1 MDKNNWKIRRVFIKT
16 SKIVSTVIFEVYCLL
31 VIDLDETNLFIKIN
45 GKNENKSLL
54 ALAFKTQICITYSEI
69 KMIIVGSEISKKSVH
84 QRLILNCF
92 LASGSQSKGF
102 INSLLKTE

>member
-45 GKNENKSLL
+45 GKNENKSLFPL
-54 ALAFKTQICITYSEI
+54 ASKAQICITYSE

-92 LASGSQSKGF
+92 LASRSQSEGF

>member
-16 SKIVSTVIFEVYCLL
+16 SRIVSTVIFEVYCLL

-45 GKNENKSLL
+45 GKNENKSLFP
-54 ALAFKTQICITYSEI
+54 LAFKAQICITYSE

-92 LASGSQSKGF
+92 LASRSQSEGF